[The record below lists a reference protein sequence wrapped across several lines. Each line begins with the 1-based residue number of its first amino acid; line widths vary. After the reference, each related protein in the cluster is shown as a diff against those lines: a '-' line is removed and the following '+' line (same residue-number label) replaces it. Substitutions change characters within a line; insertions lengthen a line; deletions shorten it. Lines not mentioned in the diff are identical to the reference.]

1 MVLLNK
7 KLFAVTN
14 HFYKYINFIYIS
26 FALDFLLNLGL
37 YGYSLYATPYTLLPI
52 RYSLYATPYTH
63 SSLRYSSLRLL
74 PYTLL
79 PIRYSQYAT
88 PNTLLPYTALRSSLF
103 YFHNYLCLTN
113 KIICCQKVSSVPIV
127 KSLSSLS
134 SRFSRLSVFVP
145 LRSL

>member
-1 MVLLNK
+1 MSGRVTGWNIYMVLLNK

-37 YGYSLYATPYTLLPI
+37 YGYGYSLYATPYTLLPI
-52 RYSLYATPYTH
+52 HTPLYGYSLIRYSLIRYSLY
-63 SSLRYSSLRLL
+63 
-74 PYTLL
+74 TLH
-79 PIRYSQYAT
+79 
-88 PNTLLPYTALRSSLF
+88 SSLF

>member
-52 RYSLYATPYTH
+52 RYSQYATPYTH
-63 SSLRYSSLRLL
+63 SSLRLL
-74 PYTLL
+74 QYATPYTLL
-79 PIRYSQYAT
+79 PIRYSLD
-88 PNTLLPYTALRSSLF
+88 TLHSSLF

>member
-52 RYSLYATPYTH
+52 HTPLYATPLYGY
-63 SSLRYSSLRLL
+63 SL
-74 PYTLL
+74 
-79 PIRYSQYAT
+79 IRYSQYAT

>member
-37 YGYSLYATPYTLLPI
+37 YGYGYSLYATPYTLLPI
-52 RYSLYATPYTH
+52 RYSLY
-63 SSLRYSSLRLL
+63 
-74 PYTLL
+74 TLL
-79 PIRYSQYAT
+79 STATPIRYSQYAT
-88 PNTLLPYTALRSSLF
+88 PNTLLPIRYSLYTLHSSLF

>member
-37 YGYSLYATPYTLLPI
+37 YGYGYSLYATPYTLLPI
-52 RYSLYATPYTH
+52 RYSLYATPYT
-63 SSLRYSSLRLL
+63 
-74 PYTLL
+74 LL
-79 PIRYSQYAT
+79 PIHTPLYGYSLIRYSLIRYSLY
-88 PNTLLPYTALRSSLF
+88 TLHSSLF

>member
-1 MVLLNK
+1 MSGRVTGWNIYMVLLNK

-26 FALDFLLNLGL
+26 FALDFLLNLG
-37 YGYSLYATPYTLLPI
+37 YTATATPLNATPLNATPKTLLPK
-52 RYSLYATPYTH
+52 
-63 SSLRYSSLRLL
+63 
-74 PYTLL
+74 
-79 PIRYSQYAT
+79 RYSQ
-88 PNTLLPYTALRSSLF
+88 NTLRSSLF

>member
-14 HFYKYINFIYIS
+14 HFSEYINFIYIS

-37 YGYSLYATPYTLLPI
+37 YTLLSTATPNTLLPYTLLLSTATPLYGYSLYATPN
-52 RYSLYATPYTH
+52 
-63 SSLRYSSLRLL
+63 
-74 PYTLL
+74 TLL

-88 PNTLLPYTALRSSLF
+88 PNTLLLYTLHSSLF